1 MIAGSAGVPLR
12 TGRRPRKTEA
22 PGFEETDRVKQR
34 PAPPE
39 PLAIEHQSQ
48 LDDLCRACREEGRY
62 AFDTEFVMEDRYEAE
77 VCLVQIATADR
88 VAIVDPHLDLD
99 LSEVWELA
107 CDPAVETIVHAG
119 QEDLAICAR
128 QTNKVPRRIFDV
140 QIAAGFAGYEYP
152 LSLQRLV
159 QSTLHIRLHKAK
171 TLADWRKRP
180 LTSAMVR
187 YGAED
192 VCYLVAIRDK
202 LHGRLTERN
211 RVAWTDEEFARFE
224 DETLYRRVDEDKL
237 ARVKGGGSLRGQN
250 LAVLHE
256 VLMWREALAKRLNR
270 PMRVILKDYLLVEI
284 AKLGLSELREIREL
298 RGINLSDKQIHSL
311 CETVQKGLRTPEA
324 EWPKS
329 TPRDIET
336 AKESA
341 LVALITA
348 VIRGFCLNGDLAYG
362 LVASKKSI
370 FDLVRYA
377 SGDSKV
383 ARNDVDM
390 LRGWRGET
398 IGAMLESLLAGQRS
412 IRVNARSED
421 RVIEVTGGDEPG
433 N

>member
-1 MIAGSAGVPLR
+1 M
-12 TGRRPRKTEA
+12 KH
-22 PGFEETDRVKQR
+22 R

-39 PLAIEHQSQ
+39 PLAIKHQSQ

-88 VAIVDPHLDLD
+88 VAIIDPYLDLD
-99 LSEVWELA
+99 LGEVWALT

-128 QTNKVPRRIFDV
+128 QMSDVPRRVFDV
-140 QIAAGFAGYEYP
+140 QIAAGFAGFEYP

-180 LTSAMVR
+180 LTDAMTR

-192 VCYLVAIRDK
+192 VCYLVSIRDK
-202 LHGRLTERN
+202 LHRRLTERG
-211 RVAWTDEEFARFE
+211 RVAWTEEEFARFE
-224 DETLYRRVDEDKL
+224 DETLYRRAEEDKL
-237 ARVKGGGSLRGQN
+237 ARVKGGGSLKGQH

-256 VLMWREALAKRLNR
+256 ILMWREALAKRLNR

-284 AKLGLSELREIREL
+284 AKLGLSEFREVREL

-311 CETVQKGLRTPEA
+311 CATVKKGLETPET

-329 TPRDIET
+329 TPREIET

-348 VIRGFCLNGDLAYG
+348 VIRGFCLTGDLAYG
-362 LVASKKSI
+362 LMASKKSI
-370 FDLVRYA
+370 FDLVRYSA
-377 SGDSKV
+377 GDPKV
-383 ARNDVDM
+383 SRGEVD
-390 LRGWRGET
+390 LLNGWRGET
-398 IGAMLESLLAGQRS
+398 IGAMLEGLLAGRRT
-412 IRVNARSED
+412 IHVDARSEN
-421 RVIEVTGGDEPG
+421 RVIEVTGEAGAG
-433 N
+433 T